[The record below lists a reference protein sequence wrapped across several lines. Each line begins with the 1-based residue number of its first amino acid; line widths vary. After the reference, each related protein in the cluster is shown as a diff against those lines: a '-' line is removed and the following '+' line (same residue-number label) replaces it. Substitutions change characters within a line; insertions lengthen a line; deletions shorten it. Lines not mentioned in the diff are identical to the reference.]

1 MFKWTY
7 PNPMSKKIKKK
18 FIERSIKD
26 IYDFYKYFEKKRLHR
41 ELAKRLHKLNIYK
54 INNELKRLRLS
65 KLIDKNISESN
76 IVKLKR
82 LAVLPVKKLRDMPSL
97 RNIDTNL
104 SKSNI
109 LYALIRSEPIVNEE
123 KYLNN
128 INNELVNK
136 VIEARCMYQ
145 KASPYLTK
153 KTRGVYRKRLYE
165 IENTQNI
172 DRKLKSQLI
181 KELESMIVS
190 LKFDTKHMKSD
201 YRDDNYANIDDIE
214 YLFNDINDYYAPILT
229 TSIFNKEYQRYHFR
243 GDETR
248 SMSVKS
254 YIDTIK
260 PYLAM
265 LIDENKVDERKIQVD
280 IGFNM
285 KHIDDKRKITHF
297 SKSDNV
303 ICMPSSDANQIL
315 DDLLTSLYQK
325 YQVDLTTSR
334 TRSSFVF
341 ERVEEFNM
349 HFHKIDLRRG
359 ASYIET
365 PDWLKNKKRVINPKN
380 EKDVLLY
387 V

>member
-1 MFKWTY
+1 
-7 PNPMSKKIKKK
+7 
-18 FIERSIKD
+18 
-26 IYDFYKYFEKKRLHR
+26 
-41 ELAKRLHKLNIYK
+41 
-54 INNELKRLRLS
+54 
-65 KLIDKNISESN
+65 
-76 IVKLKR
+76 
-82 LAVLPVKKLRDMPSL
+82 
-97 RNIDTNL
+97 
-104 SKSNI
+104 
-109 LYALIRSEPIVNEE
+109 
-123 KYLNN
+123 
-128 INNELVNK
+128 
-136 VIEARCMYQ
+136 MYQ
-145 KASPYLTK
+145 KVSPYLTK
-153 KTRGVYRKRLYE
+153 KTNGVYRKRLYE

-190 LKFDTKHMKSD
+190 LKFDTKRMKSD

-265 LIDENKVDERKIQVD
+265 LIDENKVDEQKIQVD

-315 DDLLTSLYQK
+315 DDLLTSLYEK

-334 TRSSFVF
+334 TSSSFAF
-341 ERVEEFNM
+341 KSVEEFNM

-365 PDWLKNKKRVINPKN
+365 PD
-380 EKDVLLY
+380 
-387 V
+387 